1 MKRNLS
7 KTRDGVTVVF
17 PCFRECIL
25 RVKGTS
31 YNLLDVGVAATGI
44 SRHLFS
50 SIFTLENEWNA
61 AKKERRAG
69 NEEIFLFALRFAYRM
84 NVRQLRG
91 YRYFYPKL
99 VAIPGGSLPVFS
111 SYFEKEKMDVGP
123 KIFRLAP
130 RYVGSEAV
138 PMSHATTISRISVA
152 CSTILV

>member
-1 MKRNLS
+1 MERGEEREAGGKRGN
-7 KTRDGVTVVF
+7 
-17 PCFRECIL
+17 
-25 RVKGTS
+25 
-31 YNLLDVGVAATGI
+31 I
-44 SRHLFS
+44 S
-50 SIFTLENEWNA
+50 
-61 AKKERRAG
+61 
-69 NEEIFLFALRFAYRM
+69 LRFAVCVSNECSPTTRI
-84 NVRQLRG
+84 